1 MSGAVRMAEFARIA
15 GVNRSTV
22 TRWRQAGRLAMDD
35 HGRVLVDESLAR
47 IQATVG
53 GRTDVA
59 ERHATERGAEL
70 PTSPATQGQPDATA
84 GQGEAT
90 AGGNRKDWKR
100 LALYYENQ
108 GIRLERSLRRY
119 ERYNRAAVRR
129 ELEAIGGT
137 LRAAAERLVD
147 EVAPQARIASP
158 AERRRLLERQEQQI
172 RRVLRS
178 ELARALYR
186 LRADARG
193 AR

>member
-1 MSGAVRMAEFARIA
+1 MNGAVRMAEFARIA

-59 ERHATERGAEL
+59 ERHAAERGTEL
-70 PTSPATQGQPDATA
+70 PEAPSTAEQPTTTA
-84 GQGEAT
+84 GRGEAT

-137 LRAAAERLVD
+137 LRAAWERLVD